1 VPRIKEFAAKLLLA
15 LGYSIKSKTKK
26 TLIQRTWGTG
36 SVSGISGAQEKN
48 LLRHSKSQLGQ
59 DLFGLSI
66 SGLDKPGFF
75 VEFGAADGVALS
87 NSYILEKHFGW
98 GGILCEPST
107 GWHEALKQNRGCI
120 IDTRCVYSVSGEK
133 LSFSENYLGELSAI
147 TAYAEPNAN
156 GVLKRTTSSY
166 EVETISLLDLLNAH
180 NAPKF
185 IEFLSVD
192 TEGSEFEILKDF
204 DFQSYRFGAICV
216 EHNFADTREQIN
228 HLLLANGYIQVH
240 QDLSDFD
247 DWYVQSIN
255 R

>member
-1 VPRIKEFAAKLLLA
+1 MPKIKELAAKLLLA

-26 TLIQRTWGTG
+26 SLIQRVWRTG
-36 SVSGISGAQEKN
+36 SGPEISAAQEKD

-59 DLFGLSI
+59 DLLGLSI
-66 SGLDKPGFF
+66 SGFDKPGFF

-87 NSYILEKHFGW
+87 NSYILEKQFGW
-98 GGILCEPST
+98 SGILCEPST
-107 GWHEALKQNRGCI
+107 GWHEALKRNRSCI

-147 TAYAEPNAN
+147 TAFAEPNSN

-166 EVETISLLDLLNAH
+166 EVETISLLDLLKAH
-180 NAPKF
+180 NAPKY
-185 IEFLSVD
+185 IEFLSID
-192 TEGSEFEILKDF
+192 TEGSEFEILKNF
-204 DFQSYRFGAICV
+204 EFQSYRFGAICV
-216 EHNFADTREQIN
+216 EHNFADTREKIN
-228 HLLLANGYIQVH
+228 NLLLANGYIQVH
-240 QDLSDFD
+240 KDLSDFD

>member
-1 VPRIKEFAAKLLLA
+1 MPKIKEFAAKLLLA
-15 LGYSIKSKTKK
+15 LGYSIKSTTKK
-26 TLIQRTWGTG
+26 SLIQRVWSEG
-36 SVSGISGAQEKN
+36 SDFSISRTQEKV

-59 DLFGLSI
+59 DLLGLSV

-87 NSYILEKHFGW
+87 NSHILEKHFGW
-98 GGILCEPST
+98 TGILCEPST
-107 GWHEALKQNRGCI
+107 GWHEALKKNRSCN

-133 LSFSENYLGELSAI
+133 ISFSENYLGELSAI
-147 TAYAEPNAN
+147 TAFVEPNAN

-166 EVETISLLDLLNAH
+166 VVETVSLLDLLKFH

-185 IEFLSVD
+185 IDFLSID
-192 TEGSEFEILKDF
+192 TEGSEFEILEKF

-216 EHNFADTREQIN
+216 EHNFADTRGKIN
-228 HLLLANGYIQVH
+228 KLLLASGYVQVYK
-240 QDLSDFD
+240 DLSDFD
-247 DWYVQSIN
+247 DWYVHDTN

>member
-1 VPRIKEFAAKLLLA
+1 MPKIKELAAKLLLA

-26 TLIQRTWGTG
+26 SLIQRIWRTESGP
-36 SVSGISGAQEKN
+36 GISGAQEKN

-59 DLFGLSI
+59 DLLGLSI
-66 SGLDKPGFF
+66 SGLDRPGFF

-87 NSYILEKHFGW
+87 NSYILEKRFGW
-98 GGILCEPST
+98 SGILCEPST

-147 TAYAEPNAN
+147 TAFAEPNAN

-166 EVETISLLDLLNAH
+166 EVETISLLDLLKAH

-204 DFQSYRFGAICV
+204 DFQSYRFGAIGV
-216 EHNFADTREQIN
+216 EHNFADTRERIN
-228 HLLLANGYIQVH
+228 HLLLANGYMQVH
-240 QDLSDFD
+240 KDLSDFD